1 MPSVEKK
8 NLQVISTAHTRAGI
22 TVDMTADATA
32 DKTADKTADMTADMT
47 ADTTADTAADTAA
60 DSTADTT
67 ANEKCLAEFKNG
79 TKLFRLTI
87 SSWEKS
93 SAC

>member
-32 DKTADKTADMTADMT
+32 DKTADTTADMT